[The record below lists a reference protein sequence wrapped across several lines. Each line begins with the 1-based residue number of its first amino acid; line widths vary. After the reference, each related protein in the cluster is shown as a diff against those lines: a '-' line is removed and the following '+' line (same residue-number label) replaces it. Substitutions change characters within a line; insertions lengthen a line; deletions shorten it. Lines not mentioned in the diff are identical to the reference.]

1 MPERGAVRGP
11 YAVLMVTDSGAGIA
25 PEHLSHI
32 FEPFFTTKGIGE
44 GTGLGLSTVHGIV
57 TQSRGQ
63 VWAESRPETGTTF
76 TVLLPMVPA
85 PSGVEAPPRPQRNG
99 SGRTASVLVV
109 DDEDII
115 RSLMKRT
122 LESAGY
128 SVLLARNGR
137 EALDALERH
146 RGRVDLVLSDLVMPV
161 MDGRELSRR
170 LAAEHPG
177 IAAVWM
183 SGYPKDTMLVTGKG
197 MLEPFLQKP
206 VPPDLLVGTVSEVL
220 ERTRNH

>member
-1 MPERGAVRGP
+1 MR
-11 YAVLMVTDSGAGIA
+11 
-25 PEHLSHI
+25 
-32 FEPFFTTKGIGE
+32 
-44 GTGLGLSTVHGIV
+44 
-57 TQSRGQ
+57 
-63 VWAESRPETGTTF
+63 
-76 TVLLPMVPA
+76 
-85 PSGVEAPPRPQRNG
+85 
-99 SGRTASVLVV
+99 
-109 DDEDII
+109 
-115 RSLMKRT
+115 
-122 LESAGY
+122 
-128 SVLLARNGR
+128 LARNGR

-146 RGRVDLVLSDLVMPV
+146 RGWVDLVLSDLVMPV